1 MQLMNKLQVPEKN
14 RLPLIIIV
22 GATAVGKTEY
32 SIALAQ
38 ILDGEIVSAD
48 SRLFYRGMD
57 IGTAKPTL
65 AEREGVPHHL
75 IDIAAPDQTIS
86 LAEFQQ
92 RAQEIIAAIHSRG
105 RLPFLVGGT
114 GQYIR
119 AVVEGWEVPK
129 QPPDLRLRSAI
140 ENWAKEI
147 GGERLHSS
155 LSKLDPE
162 AAAAMDW
169 RNIRRTVRALEVIFL
184 TGQKFSSQRRQTL
197 SPYQIKMIGLALP
210 RERLFEKIDHRIEK
224 MFRDGL
230 VDEVKRLLDSGY
242 SPSLPSMSAIGYQQ
256 VAAYLTGKLALDD
269 AVTLIKRQTRV
280 FVRRQANWY
289 KLDDPAI
296 EWYPAERAQITE
308 IEASIRKFLATTG

>member
-1 MQLMNKLQVPEKN
+1 MSKMQAPEKDL
-14 RLPLIIIV
+14 LPLIIIL
-22 GATAVGKTEY
+22 GATAVGKTEF

-38 ILDGEIVSAD
+38 KLDGEIISAD

-57 IGTAKPTL
+57 IGTAKPTQ
-65 AEREGVPHHL
+65 AERGGVPHHL
-75 IDIAAPDQTIS
+75 IDIAAPDQTVS

-92 RAQEIIAAIHSRG
+92 KAQETISAVHSRG

-129 QPPDLRLRSAI
+129 QPPDSRLRSVL
-140 ENWAKEI
+140 ENWAKQI
-147 GGERLHSS
+147 GGERLHAS

-184 TGQKFSSQRRQTL
+184 TGQKFSSQRRQTFA
-197 SPYQIKMIGLALP
+197 PYHVKMIGLTLP

-230 VDEVKRLLDSGY
+230 VDEVKLLLDLGY
-242 SPSLPSMSAIGYQQ
+242 SPGLPSMSAIGYQQ
-256 VAAYLTGKLALDD
+256 VAAFLENKLTLEEAI
-269 AVTLIKRQTRV
+269 VLIKRRTRI
-280 FVRRQANWY
+280 FVRRQANWF
-289 KLDDPAI
+289 KADDPTI
-296 EWYPAERAQITE
+296 EWYLSERAKIAE
-308 IEASIRKFLATTG
+308 IEASIRSFLGITG